1 MWLVKGVFVG
11 AGIFLVF
18 SVFYLYWHIYSRIP
32 KPDVGTASVDI
43 RSIQL
48 LTTQS
53 PLYWTAFCLTVAAAC
68 VCMKLL
74 QRT

>member
-1 MWLVKGVFVG
+1 MWLAKGVFVG

-32 KPDVGTASVDI
+32 KSVVGTVSVDI
-43 RSIQL
+43 RSIRH

-53 PLYWTAFCLTVAAAC
+53 PLYWTAFCLTLAAAC

>member
-1 MWLVKGVFVG
+1 MWLAKGVFVG
-11 AGIFLVF
+11 AGIFMVF

-32 KPDVGTASVDI
+32 ESVVGTVSVDM
-43 RSIQL
+43 RSIQH

-53 PLYWTAFCLTVAAAC
+53 PLYWTAFCLTVATAC

-74 QRT
+74 QKT